1 MQHFFKEI
9 VRKNTI
15 RWREEHDQYEKKGG
29 GGGGGGGGY
38 MILQF
43 LIVTTCRIAC

>member
-1 MQHFFKEI
+1 MQHVFKEMVI
-9 VRKNTI
+9 KNTI

-29 GGGGGGGGY
+29 GGY

-43 LIVTTCRIAC
+43 LIVTTGRIAY

>member
-1 MQHFFKEI
+1 MQHFFKEM
-9 VRKNTI
+9 VRKNI
-15 RWREEHDQYEKKGG
+15 QLDEKKNMANMKK
-29 GGGGGGGGY
+29 GGY